1 MEKAQRVK
9 GAAKIAMA
17 CRWKPALRDSVK
29 AAAAATGIS
38 VNAFVEQA
46 LEEKLAAAQPGPS
59 AAETSAVLASE
70 VHAIR
75 HRIESLDK
83 FLDAQAPS
91 AEEARRYADE
101 VRASA
106 ESVRNS
112 TDRIMNDLA
121 GSMDGFKR
129 GQECLGE
136 FSVNLEATK
145 KLLVNLASCDKNL
158 STAIAGL
165 AETPKVI
172 ASKNR
177 RAMLIAATTLVGCA
191 FISAFLIFPSPT
203 KIADFCRAG
212 VKTALASSAKHTEV
226 ARR

>member
-1 MEKAQRVK
+1 MEKAQRAK
-9 GAAKIAMA
+9 GAAKVAMA

-29 AAAAATGIS
+29 EAAAANGVS
-38 VNAFVEQA
+38 VSAFVEQA

-59 AAETSAVLASE
+59 KAEASAALASE

-106 ESVRNS
+106 ESVRAS

-136 FSVNLEATK
+136 FSGELEAVK

-158 STAIAGL
+158 SNAIAGL
-165 AETPKVI
+165 AETPKAIV
-172 ASKNR
+172 SKNR
-177 RAMLIAATTLVGCA
+177 RAMLIAATTVVSCA
-191 FISAFLIFPSPT
+191 FIAAFFLFPSPT

-212 VKTALASSAKHTEV
+212 AKTALAASAKHVEV